1 MWQHRGQSLQSMT
14 DLCISLFSPNHGSS
28 SMKCSERNM
37 QRNERNRK
45 NGSFPFALQRV
56 RRSGSNSRTRTR
68 YSASATTRT
77 GRWRRARTTAPAWR
91 PASRSTSTSTRTRAG
106 CTSTHATCSTRTPTR
121 RTTHTSTASTGLA
134 PPIRPYPVCY
144 RFFRV
149 LSVYGQPLP
158 PFSSISPLFPRFRP
172 LRSRPRPF
180 SSVPLQVGLLFSLSA
195 LRSRPTLRLGVWG
208 ALKLLQQVRAEPG
221 RQTQVCFGAFK
232 HKFAHFWLLNDE
244 YFPAF
249 IVR

>member
-14 DLCISLFSPNHGSS
+14 DLCISSCSPNHGSS

-45 NGSFPFALQRV
+45 TGSFLFALQRV

-68 YSASATTRT
+68 YSACATTRT
-77 GRWRRARTTAPAWR
+77 GRWRRARTTAPARR

-144 RFFRV
+144 RSTTLVSFVSFRFCQFMDS
-149 LSVYGQPLP
+149 LSLP
-158 PFSSISPLFPRFRP
+158 FHPSLLSFLA
-172 LRSRPRPF
+172 
-180 SSVPLQVGLLFSLSA
+180 SVPLKVG
-195 LRSRPTLRLGVWG
+195 PV
-208 ALKLLQQVRAEPG
+208 P
-221 RQTQVCFGAFK
+221 
-232 HKFAHFWLLNDE
+232 
-244 YFPAF
+244 FPPSPYK
-249 IVR
+249 

>member
-14 DLCISLFSPNHGSS
+14 DLCISSCSPNHGSS

-45 NGSFPFALQRV
+45 TGSFLFALQRV

-68 YSASATTRT
+68 YSACATTRT

-91 PASRSTSTSTRTRAG
+91 PASRSTSTTTRTRAG

-144 RFFRV
+144 RSTTLVSFVSFGILIYV
-149 LSVYGQPLP
+149 SVYGQSSP
-158 PFSSISPLFPRFRP
+158 PFSPISPLFLHSEVGP
-172 LRSRPRPF
+172 LPS
-180 SSVPLQVGLLFSLSA
+180 PLSLPPEVG
-195 LRSRPTLRLGVWG
+195 PHCG
-208 ALKLLQQVRAEPG
+208 
-221 RQTQVCFGAFK
+221 
-232 HKFAHFWLLNDE
+232 
-244 YFPAF
+244 
-249 IVR
+249 